1 MKFRRE
7 LVGSTT
13 ATLILSVLNS
23 GSAHGYEIVRR
34 INELSDGIF
43 EWQEGTIYPALHK
56 LEGEGA
62 YSRTMGGSFKRK
74 NEARLFLTD
83 DGKRTLIADAKE
95 WTVYSKAVEHPGGVL
110 CVILSPQSR
119 RIALKISPPD
129 SAWVRILSQRFPGT
143 ATHFYSGMSV
153 QKRNRGSFAGFV

>member
-1 MKFRRE
+1 MAICYFVKAACLDGRCNGQVGYGGAMKFRKE

-56 LEGEGA
+56 LEARELIQGEWVEAANGKMRRVYSLTEIGKGA
-62 YSRTMGGSFKRK
+62 
-74 NEARLFLTD
+74 
-83 DGKRTLIADAKE
+83 LIADAQE
-95 WTVYSKAVEHPGGVL
+95 WSIYSKAVET
-110 CVILSPQSR
+110 ILEASY
-119 RIALKISPPD
+119 A
-129 SAWVRILSQRFPGT
+129 
-143 ATHFYSGMSV
+143 
-153 QKRNRGSFAGFV
+153 